1 MPSSEVHKH
10 QAHTLCTCL
19 HICRPNMHAHIQQ
32 IKLSKY
38 NLRLLNSSVMVYKI
52 HLSPIHHNKIREV
65 NISMFEMYIFIC
77 RPDLTVKTTVNQ
89 LENLH
94 AMEKLD
100 SRLAASKWKQP
111 TKGKVRI
118 THDNGRQDQRMN
130 LHHLTYTTLCH

>member
-1 MPSSEVHKH
+1 
-10 QAHTLCTCL
+10 
-19 HICRPNMHAHIQQ
+19 MHAHIQQ

-38 NLRLLNSSVMVYKI
+38 NLRLLSSSVMVYKI

-89 LENLH
+89 LEKLH

-118 THDNGRQDQRMN
+118 IHDNGWQDQRMN